1 MVEPSSTGGIE
12 DFRVTVPS
20 LDSTQPDL
28 ALAWSNLVSGVIE
41 FSRVAVPS
49 LGSTVRIYRMLILL
63 YSNLTVLSLGEIISA
78 VSR

>member
-12 DFRVTVPS
+12 DSRVTVPS
-20 LDSTQPDL
+20 LDLTQPGL

>member
-12 DFRVTVPS
+12 DSRVTVPS
-20 LDSTQPDL
+20 LDFTQPDL

-49 LGSTVRIYRMLILL
+49 LGSTVGIYRMLIH
-63 YSNLTVLSLGEIISA
+63 SNLTVLSLGEIISA